1 MPEFKETEFS
11 QPINQVVMP
20 LIAVRNG
27 ADEYTSGSA
36 FLIGRG
42 WAVTAYH
49 VVEDFAERYDGV
61 RLRSGSTDISFEMLG
76 YLALDGGKRILPL
89 KVLRAWRA
97 EPLDIAV
104 LALGVPQEWPDNHIW
119 KIPVIDLLPPPVGA
133 SIVGFGFANGK
144 IEKNGPGDPATLTI
158 APSTSTGTVLE
169 IHHRL
174 RDSSRLPFPCFRTN
188 ARFDGGMSGGPV
200 LNNQTG
206 RVCGVICSSLPAT
219 TDDEE
224 HVSYASTLWPLLA
237 TLVDASAT
245 TVNGATP
252 YPLAKLYE
260 NGTLE
265 AAHLA
270 AISITESPNGTY
282 VPSARYD
289 AQRWDNPPSV

>member
-27 ADEYTSGSA
+27 SDEYASGSA

-49 VVEDFAERYDGV
+49 VVEDFVERYDGV
-61 RLRSGSTDISFEMLG
+61 RPKGGNTDISFEMLG

-89 KVLRAWRA
+89 KVLRAWRV

-104 LALGVPQEWPDNHIW
+104 LALGVPQDWPDDHIW
-119 KIPVIDLLPPPVGA
+119 KVPAIDLLPPPVGTP
-133 SIVGFGFANGK
+133 IVGFGFANGK

-158 APSTSTGTVLE
+158 APSTSIGTVVE

-174 RDSSRLPFPCFRTN
+174 RNSSRLPFPCFRTN

-245 TVNGATP
+245 SVSGATP

-265 AAHLA
+265 AEHLA
-270 AISITESPNGTY
+270 AISIHESPSGTY

-289 AQRWDNPPSV
+289 AQRWDNPSSC